1 MRDMTEAVDSID
13 FPLLAGGFVYVFY
26 FSDTPFYVGE
36 ADCFQTRMTD
46 YHRKAF
52 ASSTD
57 FNVGEAA
64 AYFKVN
70 GHPVRVE
77 YWPSE
82 DRYVE
87 ETSTIEHLKKQG
99 YKLLNGQL
107 GCQYR
112 GPKETR
118 DSRIEEQ
125 RKKVHAFC
133 EKLIMGR
140 EVGKL
145 TAPPR

>member
-1 MRDMTEAVDSID
+1 MTKIINSID

-26 FSDTPFYVGE
+26 FSDTPFYVGQ

-52 ASSTD
+52 ACTTD

-64 AYFKVN
+64 AYLKAK
-70 GHPVRVE
+70 GYHVRVE
-77 YWPSE
+77 YWPSD

-87 ETSTIEHLKKQG
+87 EAATIEDFKNRE
-99 YKLLNGQL
+99 YELLNEQL
-107 GCQYR
+107 GYQYR

-118 DSRIEEQ
+118 QSRIEEQ
-125 RKKVHAFC
+125 RRKVQTFC
-133 EKLIMGR
+133 DKLIMAHSKR
-140 EVGKL
+140 TESSP
-145 TAPPR
+145 TS